1 MTRPDFPRFAR
12 PTAELHCVGPPGPAL
27 VFPLVSSE
35 CARGWFEFGLEFK
48 LVDVLMFGIVR
59 VGPNSADS
67 FRISP
72 LPTTR
77 LLEVW
82 RVSGGSELGIGVGN
96 WGRVFVE

>member
-1 MTRPDFPRFAR
+1 M
-12 PTAELHCVGPPGPAL
+12 
-27 VFPLVSSE
+27 FPLVSSGE
-35 CARGWFEFGLEFK
+35 ACEKFEFEFK
-48 LVDVLMFGIVR
+48 FELLEEVLLMLFGIVR

-77 LLEVW
+77 LEFW
-82 RVSGGSELGIGVGN
+82 RVSGGCEVGMGIGMGN

>member
-1 MTRPDFPRFAR
+1 
-12 PTAELHCVGPPGPAL
+12 
-27 VFPLVSSE
+27 VFPLLSSE
-35 CARGWFEFGLEFK
+35 GASGKFEFGFEVE

-77 LLEVW
+77 LLEFW
-82 RVSGGSELGIGVGN
+82 RVSGGCEVGIGMGN